1 MQGLGRSQESRKA
14 LLDSASRAMRA
25 VGTRTSFDGMPPSE
39 APGEERAEAAPQPER
54 PPLPSSNWTRDDPV
68 PVALNTFKAAV
79 EWLEAAP
86 PLHRSAPALS
96 DSLVIEHA
104 LCQRSGR
111 GP

>member
-25 VGTRTSFDGMPPSE
+25 VGTRTSFDGAPPSE
-39 APGEERAEAAPQPER
+39 AHGAEQAEAAAQQER

-68 PVALNTFKAAV
+68 PVALHTFMAAV

-86 PLHRSAPALS
+86 SLHRSAPVLS
-96 DSLVIEHA
+96 KFLVGEP
-104 LCQRSGR
+104 LLNLWW
-111 GP
+111 